1 MDEHKQIPR
10 PKARFKASW
19 ALTHSWPLLIALFC
33 FVYALAD
40 GKEVL
45 GKFQNSYEIEHHLKD
60 PGTIVGRMNLLID
73 AQVSDLQGLD
83 AGGLTG
89 DFGWFL
95 NNWNCPFIVHCVSID
110 AMPPGSTME
119 NRERHLAEKTP
130 PQPISV
136 AIWHNISATP
146 RALLYTAHQIVKAG
160 YWATALFLA
169 CTVLWFFAM
178 LREARGKTPVA
189 ALLMVVGSPLG
200 IGLMVVCVQWLCAL
214 ALHTLGIIGAL
225 IAVGLMA
232 TVEGTAISALVV
244 GHHLSKAPEEIA
256 EGLEK
261 LKPI

>member
-1 MDEHKQIPR
+1 MDENKRTPR
-10 PKARFKASW
+10 PKVRFKASW
-19 ALTHSWPLLIALFC
+19 AVSHSWPLTIALFC

-45 GKFQNSYEIEHHLKD
+45 GKFHNSYEIEHHLKD
-60 PGTIVGRMNLLID
+60 PGTIVGRTNLLID
-73 AQVSDLQGLD
+73 AQVNDLQGVD

-95 NNWNCPFIVHCVSID
+95 NNWNCPLIIHCISIN
-110 AMPPGSTME
+110 AMPPGSTVE
-119 NRERHLAEKTP
+119 DRERRLAEKTSP
-130 PQPISV
+130 PPSPI
-136 AIWHNISATP
+136 AIWHTVSATP

-160 YWATALFLA
+160 YWAIAMFLS
-169 CTVLWFFAM
+169 CTVLWFLAM

-189 ALLMVVGSPLG
+189 ALLMFVGSPLG
-200 IGLMVVCVQWLCAL
+200 IGLMVVCVQWLCAA

-225 IAVGLMA
+225 IAMGLMA
-232 TVEGTAISALVV
+232 MVEGTAISAMVV